1 MNMHRWLLSVAAAA
15 ALLLSGCAA
24 IPQQN
29 AVKEVRICGADD
41 CDAAGHKYSAGQLLT
56 GFQQLLKAN
65 EGERVTICDSDPKTR
80 TCESVGICQF
90 VLGGILP
97 GNGCATS
104 IAFSEI
110 AKGEQGD
117 QLSLKADMP
126 LTFIW
131 TPVVCAAA
139 EATLS
144 VHSPDEISLE
154 FRPRFCAW
162 MVVGTMSATFNF
174 AVDSLDF
181 KRGHI
186 GGYWSHAVKGTGN
199 GRGSGY
205 AILQFPKAMPRGEN
219 WLAEQPSLMPAGAQF
234 SRIER

>member
-1 MNMHRWLLSVAAAA
+1 MNMHRWSLLVAAVA

-24 IPQQN
+24 IPQQSN
-29 AVKEVRICGADD
+29 VKEVRVCGAED
-41 CDAAGHKYSAGQLLT
+41 CDTSGRKYSAGQLVA

-65 EGERVTICDSDPKTR
+65 EGEKVTICSSDPKTR

-97 GNGCATS
+97 GNGCS
-104 IAFSEI
+104 QSMVFSEI
-110 AKGEQGD
+110 AKDKQKD
-117 QLSLKADMP
+117 HINLKADMP

-131 TPVVCAAA
+131 TPVACKATA
-139 EATLS
+139 ATLS

-154 FRPRFCAW
+154 FEPRFCAW

-174 AVDSLDF
+174 AVDSIDLN
-181 KRGHI
+181 RGQV
-186 GGYWSHAVKGTGN
+186 GGYWSHAVSGTGN

-205 AILQFPKAMPRGEN
+205 AILQFPKAMPRGQN
-219 WLAEQPSLMPAGAQF
+219 WLAAQPLSSSPGMQL
-234 SRIER
+234 SRSER